1 MNEGHENM
9 LEETQNSQRTNK
21 DKSKKTNFSVP
32 SLKLRDGGMK
42 KKTNKNLKEG
52 ITNHIKYLWGK

>member
-42 KKTNKNLKEG
+42 KKQIKILK
-52 ITNHIKYLWGK
+52 KV